1 MNSVRMLF
9 GTAILLVALG
19 ASSALGQAGG
29 GTVTGPGP
37 GTKPVSKETIRTPT
51 TSPSKKPEKTTP
63 RATSNTAP
71 KTKASG
77 PLDRIDGKWWTVGNG
92 FGDSELVL
100 TQNGASISGELRFA
114 DGRTGSLTGTL
125 VGKRLQ
131 HSWTN
136 STGDGGT
143 GWLELSWA
151 NFLGGAWRN
160 QRVKDGSWA
169 LRRIEGKWCLGGSR
183 SRVRTVTHNE
193 RGQLFVVTEDGTE
206 EQGRLQGPSIFL
218 DSDQLTIEG
227 EMFYKGNRIDWS
239 SGAYW
244 TWCGR

>member
-1 MNSVRMLF
+1 MNLF
-9 GTAILLVALG
+9 QILIAAILFMTFGVA
-19 ASSALGQAGG
+19 AFGQTGG
-29 GTVTGPGP
+29 GTVTDPGP
-37 GTKPVSKETIRTPT
+37 GTRTVPKETTKTPPA
-51 TSPSKKPEKTTP
+51 TSPKNEKATP
-63 RATSNTAP
+63 RAKSNTP
-71 KTKASG
+71 KKTRATG

-100 TQNGASISGELRFA
+100 TQDGANISGQLRYA

-136 STGDGGT
+136 SSGDGGT

-151 NFLGGAWRN
+151 NFLGGPWRN
-160 QRVKDGSWA
+160 QRVKDGSWV
-169 LRRIEGKWCLGGSR
+169 LRRIEGKWCLGGDR
-183 SRVRTVTHNE
+183 KRVRIVTHTE
-193 RGQLFVVTEDGTE
+193 RGQLFMVTEDGSE
-206 EQGRLQGPSIFL
+206 EQGRLRGSSIFL